1 MLLETSEAKLLIGIL
16 DFKSIHETYDLL
28 RFLPRILRNIY
39 IINILIRSKMNYCV
53 EGCDFFE
60 HLHVSNNE

>member
-1 MLLETSEAKLLIGIL
+1 MVLLDTSEATLLIGIL
-16 DFKSIHETYDLL
+16 NLKSIHETYDLL

-39 IINILIRSKMNYCV
+39 IINYCV

-60 HLHVSNNE
+60 HRHVSNNE